1 MHNFII
7 TYIIDPF
14 KDKWKK
20 GIFLLALWTIAFVA
34 LPSISGWFLAICS
47 VVFVTANIGFSYLVP
62 SAIIRLLAI
71 SRTATRYFERLENHK
86 TTMAVQQRL
95 QLKIFKS
102 VARLPYFKKQI
113 SNNSSL
119 LENSTNGIDHIL
131 NHILLWLLP
140 FASLILTISV
150 YFIFIMFFSG
160 VIAIEFL
167 ISSVIILFL
176 LPQIVQ
182 QRNKILYMQ
191 LKDIREENHHS
202 LIQTF
207 RGRIEITKYNIE
219 DKAINSNENKRV
231 TIERLESKI
240 QFNSF
245 RLQLI
250 AGLGFSLIALFLLWH
265 SSQQGMD
272 APLAIGIFFG
282 IMAQAELSEML
293 FSGKSE
299 KSSVENNI
307 KDINTIIEEGNT
319 KIDELKVDSNLD
331 QLHIVNLNAIIP
343 ETSINVGPLSLNI
356 KKGEWVALYG
366 ETGKGKSTLL
376 NSLFYPEYV
385 KDGELYWN
393 DEKISNL
400 PVPKAIYVTQKA
412 YLLTGTLRENF
423 EGYSDNEIEDV
434 LKTADLT
441 TWRSSLSEGLET
453 WLGENGETL
462 SGGQRKKL
470 LLAQALL
477 KQPQILVVDEPTAGI
492 STENAIEIFQN
503 IHHRYP
509 AMTILMATHLKE
521 FEKVADKVV
530 SIL

>member
-1 MHNFII
+1 M
-7 TYIIDPF
+7 
-14 KDKWKK
+14 
-20 GIFLLALWTIAFVA
+20 
-34 LPSISGWFLAICS
+34 
-47 VVFVTANIGFSYLVP
+47 
-62 SAIIRLLAI
+62 
-71 SRTATRYFERLENHK
+71 
-86 TTMAVQQRL
+86 
-95 QLKIFKS
+95 
-102 VARLPYFKKQI
+102 
-113 SNNSSL
+113 
-119 LENSTNGIDHIL
+119 
-131 NHILLWLLP
+131 
-140 FASLILTISV
+140 
-150 YFIFIMFFSG
+150 
-160 VIAIEFL
+160 
-167 ISSVIILFL
+167 
-176 LPQIVQ
+176 
-182 QRNKILYMQ
+182 
-191 LKDIREENHHS
+191 
-202 LIQTF
+202 
-207 RGRIEITKYNIE
+207 
-219 DKAINSNENKRV
+219 
-231 TIERLESKI
+231 
-240 QFNSF
+240 
-245 RLQLI
+245 
-250 AGLGFSLIALFLLWH
+250 
-265 SSQQGMD
+265 
-272 APLAIGIFFG
+272 
-282 IMAQAELSEML
+282 
-293 FSGKSE
+293 
-299 KSSVENNI
+299 
-307 KDINTIIEEGNT
+307 
-319 KIDELKVDSNLD
+319 
-331 QLHIVNLNAIIP
+331 NLNAIIP